1 MARLLVIDDD
11 RSIRRIVRGAFEGH
25 SPPIE
30 VVEAS
35 TAEEGLAAMR
45 RQPPDVVL
53 LDIVLPHDSGLDV
66 FHQISA
72 FDSRLPVVF
81 ITADTESDT
90 AIDAMMLGAYDYL
103 IKPLDLKNLSALVD
117 RAISTRRMMQTPV
130 EIPLEREVSPADRL
144 VGRSPRML
152 DVYKAIGRVAPQN
165 VTVLIRGESGTGKE
179 LVARAIY
186 HHSPRKDGPF
196 LAVNCAAL
204 PDTLLESELFGH
216 EKGAFTG
223 ADRRRIGKFEQ
234 CHNGTIF
241 LDEIGDMSPPT
252 QGKVLRLLQQ
262 QEFERVGGNETI
274 RTNVRILAATNR
286 DLERMVAKGTYR
298 EDLFYRL
305 NGFTIQLPPLRERGS
320 DAIHLLEYYL
330 GRLGHDLNRQFVEGI
345 SPDAVEMLLNYTW
358 PGNVRELQS
367 VIRKALLNVTG
378 PVIVPECLPDEIRTA
393 GGLESS
399 PPRSEELDF
408 ASEAES
414 PDLPSADLAPFVEEA
429 LKQGTGELYAAVV
442 ERMERYLLTR
452 VLRETHGNQSQAA
465 EILGIGRGKVA
476 DRIHA
481 FGIQLEQDVRLADAQ
496 KVKS

>member
-1 MARLLVIDDD
+1 MPKLLVIDDD
-11 RSIRRIVRGAFEGH
+11 RSIRRMVRGAFDGGAH
-25 SPPIE
+25 RIH
-30 VVEAS
+30 VLEAS
-35 TAEEGLAAMR
+35 TAKEGLDALRMHR
-45 RQPPDVVL
+45 PDVVL
-53 LDIVLPHDSGLDV
+53 LDIFLRHDSGLDL
-66 FHQISA
+66 FRQIASI
-72 FDSRLPVVF
+72 DSRLPVIF

-103 IKPLDLKNLSALVD
+103 IKPLDLKNLAALVE
-117 RAISTRRMMQTPV
+117 RALETRRMMQTPV
-130 EIPLEREVSPADRL
+130 KIPLESEASPPDQL

-152 DVYKAIGRVAPQN
+152 EVYKAVGRVSAQN

-186 HHSPRKDGPF
+186 HHSPRKEGPF

-234 CHNGTIF
+234 CHRGTIF
-241 LDEIGDMSPPT
+241 LDEIGDMSPVT
-252 QGKVLRLLQQ
+252 QGKILRVLQQ

-274 RTNVRILAATNR
+274 RTDVRIIAATNR
-286 DLERMVAKGTYR
+286 DLESLVAAGDYR

-305 NGFTIQLPPLRERGS
+305 NGFTIQLPPLRERGN
-320 DAIHLLEYYL
+320 DVVHLLEYFL

-345 SPDAVEMLLNYTW
+345 SPDAVEILMNYSW

-367 VIRKALLNVTG
+367 VVRQSLLNVTG
-378 PVIVPECLPDEIRTA
+378 PVIVPECLPEEIRAASAKHAWSTDGSPGKSNAKATA
-393 GGLESS
+393 KS
-399 PPRSEELDF
+399 
-408 ASEAES
+408 
-414 PDLPSADLAPFVEEA
+414 LPSADLAPLVEQA
-429 LKQGTGELYAAVV
+429 LEDGAHDLYAACV
-442 ERMERYLLTR
+442 EQMERYLFTR
-452 VLRETHGNQSQAA
+452 VLKQTRGNQSQAA

-481 FGIQLEQDVRLADAQ
+481 FGIQLEQDVRIGSGQ
-496 KVKS
+496 T

>member
-1 MARLLVIDDD
+1 MPKLLVIDDD
-11 RSIRRIVRGAFEGH
+11 RSIRRMVRGAFDSGARR
-25 SPPIE
+25 IT
-30 VVEAS
+30 VIEAS
-35 TAEEGLAAMR
+35 TAKEGLEALR
-45 RQPPDVVL
+45 LHRPDVVL
-53 LDIVLPHDSGLDV
+53 LDIFLRHDSGLDV
-66 FHQISA
+66 FQQIAS
-72 FDSRLPVVF
+72 FDSRLPVIF

-103 IKPLDLKNLSALVD
+103 IKPLDLTNLASLVERALE
-117 RAISTRRMMQTPV
+117 TRRMMQTPV
-130 EIPLEREVSPADRL
+130 KIPLESEASPPDQL

-152 DVYKAIGRVAPQN
+152 EVYKAVGRVSAQN

-234 CHNGTIF
+234 CHRGTIF
-241 LDEIGDMSPPT
+241 LDEIGDMSPVT
-252 QGKVLRLLQQ
+252 QGKILRVLQQ

-274 RTNVRILAATNR
+274 RTDVRIIAATNR
-286 DLERMVAKGTYR
+286 DLESLVSAGDYR

-305 NGFTIQLPPLRERGS
+305 NGFTIQLPPLRERGN
-320 DAIHLLEYYL
+320 DVIHLLEYFL

-345 SPDAVEMLLNYTW
+345 SPDAVEILLNYSW

-367 VIRKALLNVTG
+367 VVRQSLLNVTG
-378 PVIVPECLPDEIRTA
+378 PVIVPECLPEEIRAA
-393 GGLESS
+393 GSKDRWPARNSS
-399 PPRSEELDF
+399 GKPNPSRS
-408 ASEAES
+408 SKS
-414 PDLPSADLAPFVEEA
+414 LPTADLAPLVEEA
-429 LKQGTGELYAAVV
+429 LENGTTDLYATVV
-442 ERMERYLLTR
+442 EQMERYLFTR
-452 VLRETHGNQSQAA
+452 VLKHTGGNQSQTA

-476 DRIHA
+476 DRIHT
-481 FGIQLEQDVRLADAQ
+481 FGIQVEQDVRISDAHA
-496 KVKS
+496 

>member
-11 RSIRRIVRGAFEGH
+11 RSIRRIVRGAFEDRT
-25 SPPIE
+25 PPIE
-30 VVEAS
+30 VIEAS
-35 TAEEGLAAMR
+35 SAEEGLAAMR
-45 RQPPDVVL
+45 RHPPDVVL

-66 FHQISA
+66 FRQISA
-72 FDSRLPVVF
+72 FDSRLPVIF

-117 RAISTRRMMQTPV
+117 RAIATRVMMQTPV

-152 DVYKAIGRVAPQN
+152 DVYKAVGRVATQN

-286 DLERMVAKGTYR
+286 DLENMVSKGAYR

-320 DAIHLLEYYL
+320 DVIHLLEYFL

-345 SPDAVEMLLNYTW
+345 SPDAVELLLNYTW

-367 VIRKALLNVTG
+367 VIRKALLSVTG
-378 PVIVPECLPDEIRTA
+378 PVIVPDCLPDEIRKASQAASATSRGDGSQN
-393 GGLESS
+393 GGL
-399 PPRSEELDF
+399 
-408 ASEAES
+408 AEG
-414 PDLPSADLAPFVEEA
+414 PDLPTADLSPFVEQA
-429 LKQGTGELYAAVV
+429 LKE
-442 ERMERYLLTR
+442 
-452 VLRETHGNQSQAA
+452 
-465 EILGIGRGKVA
+465 GRTICMPPSWNA
-476 DRIHA
+476 WNA
-481 FGIQLEQDVRLADAQ
+481 TC
-496 KVKS
+496 